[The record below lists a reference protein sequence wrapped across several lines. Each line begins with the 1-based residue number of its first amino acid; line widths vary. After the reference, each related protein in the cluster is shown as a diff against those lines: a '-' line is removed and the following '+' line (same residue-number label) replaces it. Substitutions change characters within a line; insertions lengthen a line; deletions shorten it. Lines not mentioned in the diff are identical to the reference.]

1 MDKFIDEIIHHNS
14 GYMNT
19 NLKYNNNNNSK
30 NISFNNTNSIK
41 VEEDEHRHK
50 VDNIVCWNKY
60 YLNDL
65 FNNKLFS
72 NLCKFHLI
80 PICGDKFLF
89 INIFNLM
96 SY

>member
-14 GYMNT
+14 GYMNN

-50 VDNIVCWNKY
+50 VDNIVCWN
-60 YLNDL
+60 
-65 FNNKLFS
+65 
-72 NLCKFHLI
+72 
-80 PICGDKFLF
+80 
-89 INIFNLM
+89 
-96 SY
+96 